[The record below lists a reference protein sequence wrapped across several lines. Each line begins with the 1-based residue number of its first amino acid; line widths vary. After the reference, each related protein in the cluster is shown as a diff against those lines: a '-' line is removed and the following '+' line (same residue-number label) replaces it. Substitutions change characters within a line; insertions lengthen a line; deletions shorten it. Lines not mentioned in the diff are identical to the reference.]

1 MTTLEIILICV
12 LVYILIGIV
21 LTAIDDLITRKELLG
36 TVFGW
41 PFFILYIFVIKPIRK
56 RKQHQDYAY

>member
-12 LVYILIGIV
+12 LAYILIGIA

-36 TVFGW
+36 TIFAW
-41 PFFILYIFVIKPIRK
+41 PFFLLYIFK
-56 RKQHQDYAY
+56 

>member
-1 MTTLEIILICV
+1 MTTLEIILICL

-36 TVFGW
+36 TVFAW
-41 PFFILYIFVIKPIRK
+41 PFFLLYIFVIKPIRK
-56 RKQHQDYAY
+56 RK

>member
-36 TVFGW
+36 TIFAW
-41 PFFILYIFVIKPIRK
+41 PFFLLYIFVIKPIRK
-56 RKQHQDYAY
+56 RK

>member
-12 LVYILIGIV
+12 LAYILIGIA

-36 TVFGW
+36 TVFAW
-41 PFFILYIFVIKPIRK
+41 PFFLLYIFVIKPIRK
-56 RKQHQDYAY
+56 RK

>member
-12 LVYILIGIV
+12 LAYILIGIV

-36 TVFGW
+36 TIFAW
-41 PFFILYIFVIKPIRK
+41 PFFLLYIFVIKPIRK
-56 RKQHQDYAY
+56 RK

>member
-12 LVYILIGIV
+12 LVYILVGIV

-36 TVFGW
+36 TVFAW

-56 RKQHQDYAY
+56 RK